1 MIFIVELW
9 WLGNP
14 LIVFPLFEALS
25 SVYASILPPYVEFLM
40 VCTGPKLAGFDKARY
55 EPI

>member
-14 LIVFPLFEALS
+14 LIVLPLFEALS

-40 VCTGPKLAGFDKARY
+40 VCTGPKLAGFDKVRY